1 MFTGI
6 IEDLGTVKK
15 ISKTQITV
23 ETKLDD
29 IKIGDSI
36 CVSGVCLT
44 VVDYSLLATRYS
56 LFTADISE
64 ETFKKTNLGELK
76 IGSIINLERALK
88 SDGRL
93 GGHFVTGH
101 IDGTG
106 KILKIKKSGNSEIW
120 QFSIPENLSKYIAEK
135 GSVAIDGISLTIA
148 LIGKKSDSFSAAI
161 IPHTLKNTTLKE
173 KKIGDTVNLE
183 TDILAKYILK
193 QNNEKTKITSVTL
206 KKAGFYD

>member
-23 ETKLDD
+23 DTKLDD

-44 VVDYSLLATRYS
+44 VSNFTIS
-56 LFTADISE
+56 QFHSFTADISE

-76 IGSIINLERALK
+76 IGSIVNLERALK

-148 LIGKKSDSFSAAI
+148 LIGKKSDSFSTAI
-161 IPHTLKNTTLKE
+161 IPHTLKNTTLRE

-193 QNNEKTKITSVTL
+193 QNNEKTKITSETL

>member
-44 VVDYSLLATRYS
+44 VINYSLLT
-56 LFTADISE
+56 FGISE

-76 IGSIINLERALK
+76 IGSIVNLERALK

-106 KILKIKKSGNSEIW
+106 EILKIKKSGNSEIW

-148 LIGKKSDSFSAAI
+148 EIKPNSFSAAI

-183 TDILAKYILK
+183 TDILAKYIIK
-193 QNNEKTKITSVTL
+193 QNNENTKITSVTL

>member
-6 IEDLGTVKK
+6 IEDLGTVRK

-23 ETKLDD
+23 KTKLDD

-44 VVDYSLLATRYS
+44 VNNFTISRFHD
-56 LFTADISE
+56 FTADISE

-88 SDGRL
+88 SNGRL

-161 IPHTLKNTTLKE
+161 IPHTLKNTALKE

-193 QNNEKTKITSVTL
+193 QNNEETKITSVTL

>member
-6 IEDLGTVKK
+6 IEDLGTVRK
-15 ISKTQITV
+15 ISKTQIIV
-23 ETKLDD
+23 DTKLDD

-44 VVDYSLLATRYS
+44 VINSKLSTLNSQLL
-56 LFTADISE
+56 FDISE

-76 IGSIINLERALK
+76 IGNIVNLERALK

-161 IPHTLKNTTLKE
+161 IPHTFKNTTLKE

>member
-15 ISKTQITV
+15 ISKTQIAV

-29 IKIGDSI
+29 IKIGDSV
-36 CVSGVCLT
+36 CFNGVCLT
-44 VVDYSLLATRYS
+44 VSNFIISQFYN
-56 LFTADISE
+56 FTADVSE

-76 IGSIINLERALK
+76 IGSIVNLERALK
-88 SDGRL
+88 TDGRL

-101 IDGTG
+101 VDGTG

-135 GSVAIDGISLTIA
+135 GSAAIDGISLTTI
-148 LIGKKSDSFSAAI
+148 
-161 IPHTLKNTTLKE
+161 E
-173 KKIGDTVNLE
+173 KKLE
-183 TDILAKYILK
+183 LARSRK
-193 QNNEKTKITSVTL
+193 KTFGNIWFCPVIPQ
-206 KKAGFYD
+206 

>member
-15 ISKTQITV
+15 ISKTQIAV

-29 IKIGDSI
+29 IKIGDSV
-36 CVSGVCLT
+36 CFNGVCLT
-44 VVDYSLLATRYS
+44 VSNFIISQFYN
-56 LFTADISE
+56 FTADVSE

-76 IGSIINLERALK
+76 IGSIVNLERALK
-88 SDGRL
+88 TDGRL

-101 IDGTG
+101 VDGTG

-135 GSVAIDGISLTIA
+135 GSAAIDGISLTTIE
-148 LIGKKSDSFSAAI
+148 KKLDSFSTAI
-161 IPHTLKNTTLKE
+161 IPHTLKNTALKE

-183 TDILAKYILK
+183 TDMLAKYILN
-193 QNNEKTKITSVTL
+193 QRNEETKITSVTL
-206 KKAGFYD
+206 RKAGFYD

>member
-15 ISKTQITV
+15 INKTQITV
-23 ETKLDD
+23 ATKLDD

-36 CVSGVCLT
+36 CVSGICLT
-44 VVDYSLLATRYS
+44 VGNYTISRFRD
-56 LFTADISE
+56 FTADISE

-76 IGSIINLERALK
+76 IGSIVNLERALK
-88 SDGRL
+88 SGARL

-101 IDGTG
+101 VDGTG

-135 GSVAIDGISLTIA
+135 GSVAVDGISLTIA

-193 QNNEKTKITSVTL
+193 QNNEETKITSDTL